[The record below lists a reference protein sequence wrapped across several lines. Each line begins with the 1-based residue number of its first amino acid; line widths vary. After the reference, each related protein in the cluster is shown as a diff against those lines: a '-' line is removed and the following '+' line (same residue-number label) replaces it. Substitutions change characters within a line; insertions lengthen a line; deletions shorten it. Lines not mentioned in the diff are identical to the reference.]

1 MTNWLVGAIL
11 GLGVA
16 VGVIVAVRATPP
28 MRPVRLTDRLSPYLG
43 EAPAPSRLLAAPSS
57 ASEPFPALRALLGPY
72 VSDVVQW
79 LDRVVGGSDSVRRR
93 LRGLGSETSVEEFRV
108 EQVVWG
114 VCGFFVGAVAV
125 AGMTLL
131 RGAADPVLV
140 VAGGLVGGLA
150 GVLGRD
156 WWLSRQLS
164 QREQA
169 MLAEFPVIADLLAL
183 AVLAGE
189 APVDALQRI
198 CQLTSGELTADLGS
212 VLNEARAGTP
222 ITRALGALADTTTL
236 EPFGRF
242 LQGVIVA
249 IDRGTPLADVLRAQA
264 ADVREYSK
272 RTLLEAGGR
281 KELQMMMPVVF
292 MILPVTV
299 LFALYPGLLTLVSLT
314 T

>member
-1 MTNWLVGAIL
+1 
-11 GLGVA
+11 
-16 VGVIVAVRATPP
+16 
-28 MRPVRLTDRLSPYLG
+28 
-43 EAPAPSRLLAAPSS
+43 
-57 ASEPFPALRALLGPY
+57 
-72 VSDVVQW
+72 
-79 LDRVVGGSDSVRRR
+79 
-93 LRGLGSETSVEEFRV
+93 
-108 EQVVWG
+108 
-114 VCGFFVGAVAV
+114 
-125 AGMTLL
+125 LL
-131 RGAADPVLV
+131 RGAVDPVLV
-140 VAGGLVGGLA
+140 VAGGLVGGLG

-156 WWLSRQLS
+156 WWLSRQLA